1 MKPLSGH
8 EIRQRWIAFFE
19 GKGHKYIPGVSLI
32 PKDDPSL
39 LWVNAGVTGLKKYFD
54 GSEIPPCRRIVNV
67 QKSIRTN
74 DIENVGHTA
83 RHHTFFEMLGNFSIG
98 DYFRKEAIS
107 FAAEILTDKEKGFGL
122 PIDKLYATYN
132 PSDLESKQYW
142 IDNGF
147 LEDHLVPLEG
157 NYWQIGE
164 GPCGPNTEVFFD
176 RGEKYDPEHIGDK
189 LLRDD
194 MENDRYIEIWGIVFS
209 QYDAVNGVP
218 REQYKELPSKN
229 IDTGAGLERIACV
242 LQGTDTNFETDLF
255 SPIVDEMKKI
265 CGKPYEGEN
274 LMSYRVIA
282 DHARCLTFALG
293 DGASFSNEG
302 RGYVLRRIIRRAMRY
317 GKKLGVHEPF
327 MHKLIKVVTDNYQ
340 DFYPNLKDSLE
351 STSKAVLEEENKFI
365 RTLESGESLLRERL
379 KEKRDLTGEEA
390 FRLYDTYGFPLDLTS
405 EIAAEAGLKVDIEG
419 FEKAMEEQRERARV
433 ARGEIDS
440 FKKQSKDLM
449 AFDKESEFVY
459 DKDVTEAKVL
469 GLFVDGEAVD
479 SFSKEG
485 DVIFCCT
492 PCYAEM
498 GGQVSDKGSVK
509 GNDFFADITY
519 VGKAPRGQHLHHI
532 VVKEGKISVGDKVI
546 VSIDAEKR
554 RLTERNHSAT
564 HLLHAALNEVL
575 GDHSHQKGSFVNEDY
590 LRFDFSSNR
599 KLTSEELKSLEKIVN
614 EKIFENIEENTEIL
628 PIEKA
633 KELGAEMEFSEKY
646 GDFVRVVEFGDF
658 SKEFCGGT
666 HVKNTSEIGLF
677 VIESEEAIAS
687 GVRRIQARTSKGALE
702 YLNSRLAIL
711 TKAEETYEGSDVDLL
726 AKIDK
731 EKNELSSL
739 KNENRTLKDK
749 LSALEAKSVSLE
761 DINGV
766 SFFATVKEGATRDSL
781 LSLGDTLKANK
792 ENYLLILLGGEGSAR
807 PLVVLAGGKGKQICP
822 AGVIVKEAAAILG
835 GGGGGKPDM
844 ASGQVKSKDGF
855 DNFMKEVKSR
865 L

>member
-687 GVRRIQARTSKGALE
+687 GVRRIQARTSEGALE

-766 SFFATVKEGATRDSL
+766 SFFASVKEGATRDSL

-855 DNFMKEVKSR
+855 DNFIKEVKSR

>member
-711 TKAEETYEGSDVDLL
+711 TKAEEAYEGSDVDLL

-766 SFFATVKEGATRDSL
+766 SFFATIKEGATRDSL

-855 DNFMKEVKSR
+855 DNFIKEVKSR

>member
-766 SFFATVKEGATRDSL
+766 SFFASVKEGATRDSL

-855 DNFMKEVKSR
+855 DNFIKEVKSR